1 MILTNEFE
9 SIEMPNCVVPGC
21 KSETKKNLPNL
32 LPATVHKFSFP
43 IERVLRKQWLKSIG
57 IIQIPK
63 SASVCQFHFLDSYF
77 VPKEENI
84 DKRGR
89 PLKTPNLKKGK
100 QKVKIQIKSYI
111 SCPRKSP
118 LIPKIVSVTVK

>member
-1 MILTNEFE
+1 MILINEFE
-9 SIEMPNCVVPGC
+9 SVEMPNCVVPGC

-32 LPATVHKFSFP
+32 LPATVYKFSFP

-57 IIQIPK
+57 ITHIPK

-89 PLKTPNLKKGK
+89 PLKTPKLKESK
-100 QKVKIQIKSYI
+100 
-111 SCPRKSP
+111 
-118 LIPKIVSVTVK
+118 